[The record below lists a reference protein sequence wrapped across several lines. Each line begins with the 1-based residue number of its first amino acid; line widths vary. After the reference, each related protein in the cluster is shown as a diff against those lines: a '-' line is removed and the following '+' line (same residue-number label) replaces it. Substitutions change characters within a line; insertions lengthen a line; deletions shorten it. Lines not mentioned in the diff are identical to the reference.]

1 MTFDF
6 RLVGS
11 IALQTWL
18 KLALLAWLVLSH
30 SASGLE
36 IQVDTS
42 FKQRDISQPL
52 PTLQQTPG
60 IQFNLDTPIP
70 ADRFS
75 QQLYRQSLQPGD
87 SVYWYRLN
95 ISSVSAE
102 GRQVKNTHLGAGSQ
116 KNRDNYYLMVG
127 NSIITHLDV
136 FIYRKGQLI
145 EQQQLGAADRKTQ
158 SKQRYR
164 GSVVELQLAPGEEL
178 TLLFRKQS
186 NSPAIMPL
194 QLFSESSFENKLF
207 NQYLFWGAAIAL
219 LAAIALY
226 NVAIYLL
233 VRLKSYIWYLTF
245 YSITFFYFAGL
256 HGFGHLMWSDDIQRW
271 LSQHI
276 MTLNFLLLWVLL
288 HFAAEFLK
296 IKQNAP
302 WHAKYIR
309 WFDYVLPLGFIASF
323 FIVEYQLI
331 PVFGLL
337 QFAGSLFA
345 ITMAITAYRNE
356 FRPARFFILSW
367 TFVIVGAA
375 VGMLTFTNLIEA
387 NFFTVHG
394 FFFGTLIELILLSI
408 ALADRLQHSEK
419 LAISQAFT
427 DPQTRQPNYSFFTS
441 SFFTEQPVFKQNR
454 PMAMMLLKLK
464 GFRQLLGLLGPSG
477 IEQAYQLHISRV
489 EDFLA
494 HSEWAL
500 EFELPNSGKSHM
512 VSLPGDH
519 ILIVAE
525 VKDDYESIVI
535 PLLHLAE
542 KAIRIGKLESKL
554 TFRIGVARFDVDELD
569 VHECYRHAQL
579 ALLNSYSSQK
589 EWFVYRPEDDAAFR
603 SRLALLAD
611 LRQALE
617 SEELKIY
624 IQPQFTTSDRALCGG
639 EVLVRWTHP
648 TKGMVSPTEF
658 ISLAEESN
666 LIFKITKAVIH
677 ESFEWLSYINIDVN
691 QFKLSINLSGLDIQH
706 GELIPYV
713 RWQLERSKVD
723 PRQVTFEVTESAISD
738 DRVAFLKVLNELKS
752 LGFTIAIDDFGTG
765 YSSMQYMQQMN
776 ADIIKVDM
784 SFIRN
789 IHQSDVNQKIV
800 DAIIRVANATGAY
813 IVAEGV
819 EIEEELA
826 VLKNLGAQNIQG
838 YLFGEPVPAVVF
850 ERRYLNT
857 IGLNR

>member
-1 MTFDF
+1 
-6 RLVGS
+6 
-11 IALQTWL
+11 I
-18 KLALLAWLVLSH
+18 
-30 SASGLE
+30 
-36 IQVDTS
+36 
-42 FKQRDISQPL
+42 L
-52 PTLQQTPG
+52 PP
-60 IQFNLDTPIP
+60 
-70 ADRFS
+70 
-75 QQLYRQSLQPGD
+75 
-87 SVYWYRLN
+87 
-95 ISSVSAE
+95 
-102 GRQVKNTHLGAGSQ
+102 
-116 KNRDNYYLMVG
+116 
-127 NSIITHLDV
+127 
-136 FIYRKGQLI
+136 
-145 EQQQLGAADRKTQ
+145 
-158 SKQRYR
+158 
-164 GSVVELQLAPGEEL
+164 
-178 TLLFRKQS
+178 
-186 NSPAIMPL
+186 
-194 QLFSESSFENKLF
+194 
-207 NQYLFWGAAIAL
+207 
-219 LAAIALY
+219 
-226 NVAIYLL
+226 
-233 VRLKSYIWYLTF
+233 
-245 YSITFFYFAGL
+245 
-256 HGFGHLMWSDDIQRW
+256 
-271 LSQHI
+271 
-276 MTLNFLLLWVLL
+276 
-288 HFAAEFLK
+288 
-296 IKQNAP
+296 
-302 WHAKYIR
+302 
-309 WFDYVLPLGFIASF
+309 GFIASF

-331 PVFGLL
+331 PFFGLL
-337 QFAGSLFA
+337 QFVGSLFA
-345 ITMAITAYRNE
+345 ITMAIVAYKNG

-367 TFVIVGAA
+367 TFVIFGAA
-375 VGMLTFTNLIEA
+375 IGMMTFTNLIEA

-394 FFFGTLIELILLSI
+394 FFFGALVELILLSI

-441 SFFTEQPVFKQNR
+441 PFFTEQSVFKQNR

-477 IEQAYQLHISRV
+477 VERAYRLHISRI
-489 EDFLA
+489 EEFLA

-500 EFELPNSGKSHM
+500 QFELPNSGKSHM

-554 TFRIGVARFDVDELD
+554 TFRIGVARFDGELLD

-579 ALLNSYSSQK
+579 ALLNSYTSQK

-617 SEELKIY
+617 NEELKIY
-624 IQPQFTTSDRALCGG
+624 IQPQFTAKDRALCGG

-648 TKGMVSPTEF
+648 TKGMVSPVEF

-677 ESFEWLSYINIDVN
+677 KSFEWLSYIAIDVN
-691 QFKLSINLSGLDIQH
+691 NFKLSINLSGLDIQH

-713 RWQLERSKVD
+713 RWQLERSHVNPK
-723 PRQVTFEVTESAISD
+723 QITFEVTESAVSD
-738 DRVAFLKVLNELKS
+738 DRAAFLKVLNELKQ

-765 YSSMQYMQQMN
+765 YSSMQYMQQIN

-789 IHQSDVNQKIV
+789 IHQSEINQKIV

-819 EIEEELA
+819 EVEEELA
-826 VLKNLGAQNIQG
+826 VLKTLGAQNIQG

-857 IGLNR
+857 IESGH